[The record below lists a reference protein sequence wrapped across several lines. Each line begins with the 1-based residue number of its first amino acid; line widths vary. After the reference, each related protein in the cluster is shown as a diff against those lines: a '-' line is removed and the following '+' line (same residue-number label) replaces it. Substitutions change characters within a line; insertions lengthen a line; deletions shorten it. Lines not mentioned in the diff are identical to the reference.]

1 MSDGP
6 ATPTAPGLPASD
18 GGVPLV
24 VDVDGTLIRTDLLHE
39 AVLQFVAHHPLQA
52 WRLLTWTLAGKAA
65 LKTSLA
71 DRVDCGADTVP
82 LCDEV
87 VDVIRAAQAA
97 GRSVYLA
104 SASDRRYVEAIAARI
119 GGIAG
124 VFATDASANL
134 AGASKA
140 ERLTGAFGKS
150 GYDYVGNGKVDYPV
164 WRSARTS
171 FVVSASARF
180 SRDVGRAFP
189 HSRLLAQRAPRPHD
203 YLRALRMHQ
212 WAKNV
217 LVFLPL
223 LAGHTFDPETI
234 GRTILAFLCFCMA
247 ASSAY
252 ILNDLLDLPG
262 DRAHH
267 RKRNR
272 PFASGAVPV
281 AHGPP
286 LAALLLAAALAG
298 AALLPIW
305 FFGVLVLYVT
315 ATLAYS
321 LVLKRKLLIDVIV
334 LGGLYTV
341 RVLGGVAAVGVE
353 QSPWL
358 LMFSLFLFLCLAIV
372 KRCSELVARRAAGG
386 AETVGRGYLVEDLYV
401 LLGLAGASG
410 FGAVL
415 VVSLYITS
423 PEVQELYASPQRL
436 WLICPLLLYWVSR
449 VVVLSNRGTLHDDP
463 VVFAL
468 TDKVSWVVG
477 SLIAVVVAVAI

>member
-1 MSDGP
+1 MSDSS
-6 ATPTAPGLPASD
+6 ATPGQQAS
-18 GGVPLV
+18 GGNVPLV

-39 AVLQFVAHHPLQA
+39 AALQFVAHHPLEA
-52 WRLLTWTLAGKAA
+52 WRLLTWTLAGKAK

-71 DRVDCGADTVP
+71 GRVDCGADAVP
-82 LCDEV
+82 LCEEV
-87 VDVIRAAQAA
+87 VEAIRAAQSE
-97 GRSVYLA
+97 GRPVYLA

-119 GGIAG
+119 GGIEG
-124 VFATDASANL
+124 VFATDATSNL

-140 ERLTGAFGKS
+140 ERLTGAFGK
-150 GYDYVGNGKVDYPV
+150 GGFDYIGNCKVDYPV
-164 WRSARTS
+164 WHSARTPL
-171 FVVSASARF
+171 VVSSSPRF
-180 SRDVGRAFP
+180 SRGVGRAFQN
-189 HSRLLAQRAPRPHD
+189 SKLLAEHGPRPRD

-223 LAGHTFDPETI
+223 FAGHTFDMEAI

-252 ILNDLLDLPG
+252 IINDLLDLPG

-272 PFASGAVPV
+272 PFASGAIPV

-286 LAALLLAAALAG
+286 LAALLLAAAIAG

-321 LVLKRKLLIDVIV
+321 LVLKRKLLVDVIV

-386 AETVGRGYLVEDLYV
+386 LDTVGRGYRVEDLYV

-423 PEVQELYASPQRL
+423 PEVQELYSNPERL

-468 TDKVSWVVG
+468 TDKVSWVAG
-477 SLIAVVVAVAI
+477 SLVAAIVVFAI

>member
-1 MSDGP
+1 MSAPSG
-6 ATPTAPGLPASD
+6 TPDPRAPGTD
-18 GGVPLV
+18 VPLV

-39 AVLQFVAHHPLQA
+39 AALQFVARHPLES
-52 WRLLTWTLAGKAA
+52 WRLVTWTLAGKAT

-71 DRVDCGADTVP
+71 GRVDCGSDTLP

-87 VDVIRAAQAA
+87 VEAIRSAQAE
-97 GRSVYLA
+97 GRPVYLA

-124 VFATDASANL
+124 VFATDATSNL

-140 ERLTGAFGKS
+140 EHLTAAFGK
-150 GYDYVGNGKVDYPV
+150 GGFDYIGNCKVDYPV
-164 WRSARTS
+164 WHMARTPL
-171 FVVSASARF
+171 VVSGSPRF
-180 SRDVGRAFP
+180 SRGVGRAFP
-189 HSRLLAQRAPRPHD
+189 NSKLLAQRSPRPRD

-223 LAGHTFDPETI
+223 LAGHTFDLETI

-252 ILNDLLDLPG
+252 IVNDLLDLPG

-267 RKRNR
+267 RKRGR
-272 PFASGAVPV
+272 PFASGVIPV

-286 LAALLLAAALAG
+286 LAALLLAAAIAG

-334 LGGLYTV
+334 LGGLYSV

-372 KRCSELVARRAAGG
+372 KRCSELVARRASGG
-386 AETVGRGYLVEDLYV
+386 VETVGRSYRVEDLYV

-415 VVSLYITS
+415 VVSLYIAS
-423 PEVQELYASPQRL
+423 PEVQELYAHPQRL

-463 VVFAL
+463 VVSAL
-468 TDKVSWVVG
+468 TDRVSWMVG
-477 SLIAVVVAVAI
+477 SLGAVVVALAI

>member
-1 MSDGP
+1 MNDASS
-6 ATPTAPGLPASD
+6 TPELPTPN
-18 GGVPLV
+18 GMVPLV

-39 AVLQFVAHHPLQA
+39 AALQFVAHHPLEA
-52 WRLLTWTLAGKAA
+52 WRLLTWTLKGKAT
-65 LKTSLA
+65 LKTALA
-71 DRVDCGADTVP
+71 GRIDCGPDTLP
-82 LCDEV
+82 LCEEV
-87 VDVIRAAQAA
+87 VEAIRTAQGE
-97 GRSVYLA
+97 GRAVYLA
-104 SASDRRYVEAIAARI
+104 SASDRRYVEAVAARV

-124 VFATDASANL
+124 VFATDAGSNL

-140 ERLTGAFGKS
+140 ERLTGAFGER
-150 GYDYVGNGKVDYPV
+150 GFDYIGNCKVDYPV
-164 WRSARTS
+164 WEAARTPL
-171 FVVSASARF
+171 VVSSSSRF
-180 SRDVGRAFP
+180 SRGVGRTFP
-189 HSRLLAQRAPRPHD
+189 HSRLLAQHSSRPRD

-223 LAGHTFDPETI
+223 FAGHTFDLESI

-252 ILNDLLDLPG
+252 IINDLLDLPG

-267 RKRNR
+267 RKRKR
-272 PFASGAVPV
+272 PFASGAIPV

-286 LAALLLAAALAG
+286 LAGLLLAAALAG

-305 FFGVLVLYVT
+305 FFAVLVLYVT

-321 LVLKRKLLIDVIV
+321 LVLKRKLLVDVIV
-334 LGGLYTV
+334 LGALYTV

-386 AETVGRGYLVEDLYV
+386 LETVGRGYRVEDLYV
-401 LLGLAGASG
+401 LLGLAASSG

-423 PEVQELYASPQRL
+423 PEVQELYAHPERL

-468 TDKVSWVVG
+468 TDRVSWVVG
-477 SLIAVVVAVAI
+477 ILAAAVVALAI